1 MNKKTKTIIGGVIIL
16 IIIAVVI
23 ITVKVNVSKNYK
35 NKSVD
40 TTAVKQS
47 QGVRENQ
54 TKSGDENYATIPPET
69 EAVNKSTT
77 NYFDNIDV
85 VEETTKKKNKRNKK
99 NKESEAYPGENDGW
113 SPLVSPDDLE
123 Q

>member
-1 MNKKTKTIIGGVIIL
+1 MNKKAKAVLSGLAILITIIV
-16 IIIAVVI
+16 VVI
-23 ITVKVNVSKNYK
+23 VIKVNTDKGDK

-40 TTAVKQS
+40 TTAVEQS

>member
-1 MNKKTKTIIGGVIIL
+1 MNKKTKTIIGGLVIL
-16 IIIAVVI
+16 IIVIAIVI
-23 ITVKVNVSKNYK
+23 VIKVNTGKDDKSKA
-35 NKSVD
+35 VD
-40 TTAVKQS
+40 TTAIEQS
-47 QGVRENQ
+47 QGAKENQ
-54 TKSGDENYATIPPET
+54 TKPDDENYVTIPPET

-99 NKESEAYPGENDGW
+99 DNESEAYPGENDGW

>member
-1 MNKKTKTIIGGVIIL
+1 MNKKTKTIIGGVLIL
-16 IIIAVVI
+16 IIIAAVI
-23 ITVKVNVSKNYK
+23 IAVKVNVSKSDK
-35 NKSVD
+35 NKAAE
-40 TTAVKQS
+40 TTAVEQS
-47 QGVRENQ
+47 QGGNGGQ
-54 TKSGDENYATIPPET
+54 TRPDDKNYVTIPPET

-85 VEETTKKKNKRNKK
+85 VEETIKKKNKRNKK
-99 NKESEAYPGENDGW
+99 DKESEAYPGENDGW

>member
-1 MNKKTKTIIGGVIIL
+1 MNKKTKTIIGSVIIL
-16 IIIAVVI
+16 IIIAAVI
-23 ITVKVNVSKNYK
+23 IAVKVNVSKNDK
-35 NKSVD
+35 NKAAETTVVEQNQSVSD
-40 TTAVKQS
+40 
-47 QGVRENQ
+47 NQ
-54 TKSGDENYATIPPET
+54 TKSGDDNYVTIQPET

-99 NKESEAYPGENDGW
+99 DKESEAYPGENDGW

>member
-1 MNKKTKTIIGGVIIL
+1 MNKKTKAMIGGLVIL
-16 IIIAVVI
+16 IIVIAIVI
-23 ITVKVNVSKNYK
+23 VIKVNTGKDDKSKA
-35 NKSVD
+35 VD
-40 TTAVKQS
+40 TTAIEQS
-47 QGVRENQ
+47 QGAKENQ
-54 TKSGDENYATIPPET
+54 TKPDDKNYVTIPPET

-99 NKESEAYPGENDGW
+99 DNESEAYPGENDGW

>member
-1 MNKKTKTIIGGVIIL
+1 M
-16 IIIAVVI
+16 
-23 ITVKVNVSKNYK
+23 
-35 NKSVD
+35 
-40 TTAVKQS
+40 
-47 QGVRENQ
+47 
-54 TKSGDENYATIPPET
+54 
-69 EAVNKSTT
+69 NKSTT

-99 NKESEAYPGENDGW
+99 DKESEAYPGENDGW